1 MSWFVMFAESAF
13 RGCSSLFDII
23 ISDSVTSIGNEAF
36 LFCNSLHSLVLP
48 DTVVV
53 NQDDDIHGI
62 IIENAKYADIKNLK
76 LANGEPIAT
85 LKSYLEAGKKLAP
98 MQLILEI
105 KAHQTP
111 EREDRCVKA
120 CLDLVK
126 ATGMEKQGDYISFS
140 MHACE
145 ELVKLNPQAR
155 VYNLGSD
162 VAPKVIKQKGFAG
175 IDYYGGAL
183 LKNPNWIKESHD
195 LGMKVNVWT
204 IDQMK
209 EIQKCVDS
217 GVDFITTNKLE
228 EAKKIAE
235 GKLNFK

>member
-53 NQDDDIHGI
+53 KPGRRHPWL

-126 ATGMEKQGDYISFS
+126 ATGMEKQVDYISFS

-145 ELVKLNPQAR
+145 ELVKLNPHAR

-162 VAPKVIKQKGFAG
+162 VASQKSFKQKGFAG
-175 IDYYGGAL
+175 IDYYGGASSKIRTG
-183 LKNPNWIKESHD
+183 LKRVTTWVIEGECMDHRPDE
-195 LGMKVNVWT
+195 G
-204 IDQMK
+204 
-209 EIQKCVDS
+209 DS
-217 GVDFITTNKLE
+217 EMRRFRR
-228 EAKKIAE
+228 
-235 GKLNFK
+235 

>member
-105 KAHQTP
+105 RHI
-111 EREDRCVKA
+111 RLLSVKTDA
-120 CLDLVK
+120 
-126 ATGMEKQGDYISFS
+126 
-140 MHACE
+140 
-145 ELVKLNPQAR
+145 
-155 VYNLGSD
+155 
-162 VAPKVIKQKGFAG
+162 
-175 IDYYGGAL
+175 
-183 LKNPNWIKESHD
+183 
-195 LGMKVNVWT
+195 
-204 IDQMK
+204 
-209 EIQKCVDS
+209 
-217 GVDFITTNKLE
+217 
-228 EAKKIAE
+228 
-235 GKLNFK
+235 